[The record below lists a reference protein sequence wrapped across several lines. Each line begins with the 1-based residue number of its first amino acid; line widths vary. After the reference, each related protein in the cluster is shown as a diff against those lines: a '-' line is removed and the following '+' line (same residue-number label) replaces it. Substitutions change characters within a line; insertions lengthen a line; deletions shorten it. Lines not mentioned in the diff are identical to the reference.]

1 MPKIQKNILT
11 EMKLLC
17 YKYNEKANNTN
28 LKIQKYY
35 MLILILLILS
45 FSFKTPIT

>member
-1 MPKIQKNILT
+1 MQKIQENIST
-11 EMKLLC
+11 KMKLLC
-17 YKYNEKANNTN
+17 YKYIVKANNTN

-35 MLILILLILS
+35 ILILILLILS